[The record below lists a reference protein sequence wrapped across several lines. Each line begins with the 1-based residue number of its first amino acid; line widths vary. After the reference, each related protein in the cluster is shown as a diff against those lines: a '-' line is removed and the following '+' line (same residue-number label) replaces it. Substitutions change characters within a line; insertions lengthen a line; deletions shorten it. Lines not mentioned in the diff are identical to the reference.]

1 MFNFTVSKTHIYNY
15 IDGVLY
21 MGKLSLK
28 SSNIKKWSL
37 QKFKKSVSIFRSIV
51 KVRLTLNLKLTLRR
65 IDSLLFAV
73 ERNLAVVAVGH
84 FL

>member
-1 MFNFTVSKTHIYNY
+1 
-15 IDGVLY
+15 

-28 SSNIKKWSL
+28 SYNMKNWPL
-37 QKFKKSVSIFRSIV
+37 QKFKTSVSIFRSTI

-65 IDSLLFAV
+65 NDYLLLAV

-84 FL
+84 FLW